1 MHTGT
6 LINDLMAAVER
17 AEANAPR
24 DPQPH
29 EQRRTRFY
37 SWDAISRENH
47 MVGQITLAGVA

>member
-6 LINDLMAAVER
+6 LIDDLMAAVER
-17 AEANAPR
+17 AESNMPR

-29 EQRRTRFY
+29 EQYRTRFY